1 MSASVRSRAVRLG
14 EQSRSRSGSRVQE
27 LDRRGWIWR
36 PQYRGGVCS
45 PRKRERAGAT
55 PSHWLS
61 LPQITRSLAAGS
73 AARQQRRGGAGRETT
88 QAGPP
93 FALLPRPRVRLALGE
108 EEGGREILE
117 EARRWPNVSQES
129 SVLRGVDP
137 AKTQRLLSTV
147 LCVHSL
153 PIQFLLS
160 TEAIVISLKCKSD
173 YSSKTQSSRGVQRSA
188 ESKIFCPIVPSYP
201 MFLPALQSYTEFP
214 TPTML
219 SHVFLP
225 LYMLGPFCFGRPSS
239 KLNLR
244 ELCGSQVIRPLHFHC
259 QSKGVQSLVGEQA
272 DWCGQPPQ
280 PKTKTKT
287 P

>member
-1 MSASVRSRAVRLG
+1 MSASVRSGAVRLG

-27 LDRRGWIWR
+27 QDRRGWIWR
-36 PQYRGGVCS
+36 PQCRGGVCS

-73 AARQQRRGGAGRETT
+73 AARQQRREGAGRETT

-93 FALLPRPRVRLALGE
+93 SASLPRPGVRRALGE
-108 EEGGREILE
+108 EEGGREGDPG
-117 EARRWPNVSQES
+117 EARCWPNVSQES

-137 AKTQRLLSTV
+137 TKTQRLLSTV

-173 YSSKTQSSRGVQRSA
+173 YSSKTQSPRGVQRSA
-188 ESKIFCPIVPSYP
+188 ESKIFSPIVPSYP
-201 MFLPALQSYTEFP
+201 MFLPALQSYTEIP

-244 ELCGSQVIRPLHFHC
+244 ELCGSQVIRPLRFHC

-272 DWCGQPPQ
+272 RVVWPTSPNQN
-280 PKTKTKT
+280 KT